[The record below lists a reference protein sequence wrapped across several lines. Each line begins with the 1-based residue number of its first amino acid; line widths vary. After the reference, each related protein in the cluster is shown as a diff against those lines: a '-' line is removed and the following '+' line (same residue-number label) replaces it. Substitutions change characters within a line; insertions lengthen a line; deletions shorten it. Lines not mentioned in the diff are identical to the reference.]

1 MSRPAV
7 RIRSVAQVRGLE
19 LGVLVL
25 GLLLC
30 NTGGRCFLR
39 VPTHFTCMI
48 SLSRSPFLFSLGPI
62 GNNVPLASPWP
73 PGVEYGFFRQEG
85 KRARGT
91 LVSCESWFVDLI
103 VRAFESAQWLQLRG
117 VEEIWHL
124 IFMLSA
130 IFKLDS
136 RNLYLPSGITI
147 TLSI

>member
-1 MSRPAV
+1 M
-7 RIRSVAQVRGLE
+7 
-19 LGVLVL
+19 
-25 GLLLC
+25 
-30 NTGGRCFLR
+30 
-39 VPTHFTCMI
+39 
-48 SLSRSPFLFSLGPI
+48 GPV
-62 GNNVPLASPWP
+62 GNNVPLAPRR
-73 PGVEYGFFRQEG
+73 GMA
-85 KRARGT
+85 ARGT